1 MLYKP
6 MITLKGN
13 GRMKITKKRIIL
25 TILGITAIAFL
36 SVAAYFYVALSGN
49 PIVKWQEK
57 QAVLRIYED
66 RYDEEDFKVIRSHY
80 DYKRGEYFYTLEP
93 EENPHLKFTTSVY
106 ESAEHDLYAEL
117 RAEDFIRQSV
127 EDALNGL
134 PDPLVTSLTT
144 TMNIHEQHTTSAD
157 AESDVLKRLRQN
169 TYVISVSMDV
179 DLLDTEAVDAATIE
193 MGHKID
199 TALDT
204 TVGGLNLRVSVYDG
218 DNYHFSD
225 VNIR

>member
-1 MLYKP
+1 
-6 MITLKGN
+6 
-13 GRMKITKKRIIL
+13 MKKSTKRILLIV
-25 TILGITAIAFL
+25 LGIIAIALL
-36 SVAAYFYVALSGN
+36 SFISYFYVALSGN

-57 QAVLRIYED
+57 QTVLRIYED
-66 RYDEEDFKVIRSHY
+66 RYDDEDFKVIRSNY

-106 ESAEHDLYAEL
+106 ESTGHDLYAEL
-117 RAEDFIRQSV
+117 RAENFIRQIV
-127 EDALNGL
+127 EDALNGTF
-134 PDPLVTSLTT
+134 DPLTT
-144 TMNIHEQHTTSAD
+144 TMNIHEQHTTIAD

-204 TVGGLNLRVSVYDG
+204 TVGGLKLRVSVYDG

-225 VNIR
+225 VNLR